1 MVNRFF
7 LSLWLATCA
16 KYRCSTCKTF
26 RIAAC
31 CRNPLVPDYAHETPH
46 APVENGYV
54 FSAARRGRRAVGQF
68 EIPGGAPWV
77 VACHR
82 VPGYQ
87 SLSRCKIDSAP
98 HPGARPASCPGAEL
112 PAEFHGSLA
121 ALAAEFHHRRG
132 GAGDQR
138 WIRGSGH
145 VRN

>member
-7 LSLWLATCA
+7 LSLWPVTCTNIVVLLA
-16 KYRCSTCKTF
+16 KKF
-26 RIAAC
+26 RVPAC
-31 CRNPLVPDYAHETPH
+31 RRKPIVQNYAHESPY
-46 APVENGYV
+46 APLENGCA
-54 FSAARRGRRAVGQF
+54 FSAARRGLRAVGQF
-68 EIPGGAPWV
+68 EIPGGAPWA

-82 VPGYQ
+82 VPGHQ
-87 SLSRCKIDSAP
+87 SLSRREIDSAS

-121 ALAAEFHHRRG
+121 ARAAKFYDRRG

-138 WIRGSGH
+138 WIRGAGH